1 MHQLLAVKTEN
12 WARLL
17 FVHFEPM
24 PDDVKVGVVQTVF
37 LESATLE
44 SVNERIKIGAVQ
56 VKDCLHIQQAVEHLS
71 LMQIAGDAVQHED
84 IGLRMETS
92 SALGVLDK
100 IPPQLHGRLIGH
112 ELAATGVF
120 DEHFGQRI
128 RRAQGAEDI
137 ATRAVKEMRDG
148 AENLALGAFACAGRA
163 EEEDG
168 FVFHALVG

>member
-44 SVNERIKIGAVQ
+44 SVNERIEIGAVQ
-56 VKDCLHIQQAVEHLS
+56 EKDRFHIQQAIKHLG
-71 LMQIAGDAVQHED
+71 LMQIAGDAVQHEH
-84 IGLRMETS
+84 IGLGIETA
-92 SALGVLDK
+92 SAFGVLDE
-100 IPPQLHGRLIGH
+100 ISPELYGRLIGH

-120 DEHFGQRI
+120 DE
-128 RRAQGAEDI
+128 
-137 ATRAVKEMRDG
+137 
-148 AENLALGAFACAGRA
+148 NLR
-163 EEEDG
+163 
-168 FVFHALVG
+168 